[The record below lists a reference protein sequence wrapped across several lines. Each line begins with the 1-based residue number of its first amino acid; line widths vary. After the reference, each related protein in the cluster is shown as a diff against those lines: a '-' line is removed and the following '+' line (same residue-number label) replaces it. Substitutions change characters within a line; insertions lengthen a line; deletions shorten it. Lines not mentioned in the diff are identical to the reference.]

1 MESFSLNPA
10 DTVFVSLCVCALEV
24 FTVTNQISCPGCV
37 VLLLSAQKKH
47 GADSR
52 GPYKSANPMFST
64 DGEPIF
70 TLIHRKYPIE

>member
-1 MESFSLNPA
+1 M
-10 DTVFVSLCVCALEV
+10 
-24 FTVTNQISCPGCV
+24 TNQISSPGCV
-37 VLLLSAQKKH
+37 VLLLSAQKRH